1 MVQEKLNFYHASFT
15 LSEESLKEV
24 AEVHSKRSN
33 WGIHTHLSE
42 DRADEEDA
50 RNRGHA
56 SVVER
61 LNHFGLINQNAML
74 IHGVHSLESDA
85 ELIQK
90 HKAHLVHN
98 PTSNANN
105 RIGMLS
111 TQAAERMKP
120 GLGTDGMQSN
130 MIREAKEGMLI
141 PNLVADN
148 LDGIITNVFIGIFY
162 KSLQYKQRQNCTL
175 KYKQFFIYNVIRSK

>member
-1 MVQEKLNFYHASFT
+1 
-15 LSEESLKEV
+15 
-24 AEVHSKRSN
+24 
-33 WGIHTHLSE
+33 
-42 DRADEEDA
+42 
-50 RNRGHA
+50 
-56 SVVER
+56 
-61 LNHFGLINQNAML
+61 ML

-85 ELIQK
+85 QLIKK

-111 TQAAERMKP
+111 NQAAEKMKP

-141 PNLVADN
+141 RSSHMSAGDAGVDYQAILFDHNPRIASA
-148 LDGIITNVFIGIFY
+148 VFGRSMGRVEPGYNQTKI
-162 KSLQYKQRQNCTL
+162 SLYLFLQ
-175 KYKQFFIYNVIRSK
+175 